1 MPFPLIL
8 LMSVLFAG
16 EDAPKTVVPTATK
29 LGKVVTLAQALAPLG
44 LTFDKEPV
52 AKQMVLLEADGTITP
67 LLSDD
72 ASRAFFLD
80 DRVRDRKVEI
90 KGRLFKGSPYFQVVT
105 FKIEDGGRLRT
116 PEYYCEICSISVRY
130 PQDCPCCQGA
140 LIYRMKPDEP

>member
-1 MPFPLIL
+1 MPVTLIL
-8 LMSVLFAG
+8 LISVLLARD
-16 EDAPKTVVPTATK
+16 DAPKTTVLTATK

-52 AKQMVLLEADGTITP
+52 AKQMVLLEAGGTITP

-90 KGRLFKGSPYFQVVT
+90 KGRLLKGSPYFQVVT